1 MIYIHLTLANLMSG
15 SVSYRS
21 VTDWLSVF
29 LAIFVL
35 INSIIYLVG
44 NCNKYQMNRLSSSH
58 IITITVCV
66 EVIVIILFIQASESE
81 WLEISEDDEEEDDDE
96 ADDNENGSEGDDS
109 QTDED
114 EEVMHFF

>member
-1 MIYIHLTLANLMSG
+1 MYHTGQLQIGFLF
-15 SVSYRS
+15 
-21 VTDWLSVF
+21 F

-96 ADDNENGSEGDDS
+96 ADDNENDSEGDDS